1 MGGVFE
7 TVWREEGK
15 GQSVNKWQYQKKQ
28 TEGGGGGEGGGR
40 GKEGRKR
47 REKIIMRM
55 WRRRTLNTAG
65 GSLNQQNTVEISMEV
80 S

>member
-28 TEGGGGGEGGGR
+28 TEGGGGDQEEEGKG
-40 GKEGRKR
+40 EGRKEGKD
-47 REKIIMRM
+47 EKK
-55 WRRRTLNTAG
+55 
-65 GSLNQQNTVEISMEV
+65 
-80 S
+80 